1 MGTSIN
7 GSLNVKSFVIAEGD
21 DNTGLV
27 AKTGGVTATAGNI
40 TATAGDII
48 ATVGDIT
55 ATAGNMVITS
65 ATKGIVHTNSGTV
78 KQDTSITTGVTLNTT
93 SGVITIHA
101 TAIAASQNIQFVFTN
116 STIQADSVILVSI
129 NDNNTTDHAQLTVNT
144 NTIAGGSCNI
154 SIGNPC
160 DAGASSATAVMVHF
174 LVINN
179 S

>member
-1 MGTSIN
+1 MGTSIK
-7 GSLNVKSFVIAEGD
+7 GSLNVNSFVIAEGD

-27 AKTGGVTATAGNI
+27 ARTGGVTATAGNI
-40 TATAGDII
+40 TATTGDII
-48 ATVGDIT
+48 ATAGD
-55 ATAGNMVITS
+55 MVITS
-65 ATKGIVHTNSGTV
+65 ATKGIVHTNSGTIT
-78 KQDTSITTGVTLNTT
+78 QATSITTGVTLNTT

-160 DAGASSATAVMVHF
+160 DAGASSSTAVMVHF

-179 S
+179 R